1 MDENENQMKDAALN
15 DEKKSESSE
24 APENAISAKK
34 AFPLKRIIISALAGL
49 LAFALFWG
57 AYFLL
62 RAAPDPA
69 AAEYAGEYVLGSAQ
83 SGDITLEEAENP
95 DILSLRLESSGKCM
109 VCTAGGSYSGRWT
122 LNDGVFS
129 VRCGTVR
136 LSGSISG
143 SVLRL
148 ENIMGSGLDA
158 ELTRSAAPSE
168 SAGPAALSGKYTLT
182 GVESDGST
190 YSYPTIEAAGY
201 SGSYIA
207 FSKNGTGKALLFDG
221 ETQQISCGEGF
232 IIYKGMRLG
241 CTSDNGLLRIEYPGG
256 VTLIFEKS

>member
-1 MDENENQMKDAALN
+1 M
-15 DEKKSESSE
+15 
-24 APENAISAKK
+24 
-34 AFPLKRIIISALAGL
+34 
-49 LAFALFWG
+49 
-57 AYFLL
+57 
-62 RAAPDPA
+62 
-69 AAEYAGEYVLGSAQ
+69 
-83 SGDITLEEAENP
+83 
-95 DILSLRLESSGKCM
+95 
-109 VCTAGGSYSGRWT
+109 
-122 LNDGVFS
+122 
-129 VRCGTVR
+129 RCGTVR

-232 IIYKGMRLG
+232 IVYKGMRLG
-241 CTSDNGLLRIEYPGG
+241 CTSDKGLLRIEYPGG